1 MEQHILQLL
10 RQEEGFVYRNNI
22 EHSKKQYPL
31 NQSKKQPKED
41 QSKAMTRSDREKLIG
56 NFVKV

>member
-10 RQEEGFVYRNNI
+10 RQEDGFVYRNNI

-31 NQSKKQPKED
+31 NQSKKQHKQD
-41 QSKAMTRSDREKLIG
+41 QGKTISRIDREKLIG